1 MRGSGYTLYL
11 IYAAES
17 LAIINNFNMATIV
30 NTPGDRG
37 DSSSGW
43 AIAVI
48 ILLVVIAGI
57 AFWYT
62 RSRGA
67 APAGGGAN
75 VNVQVP
81 LPAAGG
87 STGGAPAAGQ

>member
-1 MRGSGYTLYL
+1 
-11 IYAAES
+11 
-17 LAIINNFNMATIV
+17 MATIV

-37 DSSSGW
+37 DSSAGW

-48 ILLVVIAGI
+48 VLLLVIAGI
-57 AFWYT
+57 AFWYM

-75 VNVQVP
+75 IQVT
-81 LPAAGG
+81 LPTAGG
-87 STGGAPAAGQ
+87 STGGGGAPAAGQ

>member
-1 MRGSGYTLYL
+1 
-11 IYAAES
+11 
-17 LAIINNFNMATIV
+17 MATIV

-48 ILLVVIAGI
+48 ILLVVIAGV
-57 AFWYT
+57 AFWYM

-75 VNVQVP
+75 IQVN
-81 LPAAGG
+81 LPTGG
-87 STGGAPAAGQ
+87 DSVGGGGAPAAGQ